1 MDIQS
6 FQIKIDKKEA
16 ESMASDKGG
25 VLWNT
30 VFSGKNLTQM
40 KRHFIEFKLMTFE
53 ATYQPT
59 WIERYLKHKTET
71 RKQLITMLA
80 NGSTGSVAWVD
91 SLPEIVTMYN
101 VDDEDIQLSDQDD
114 NRMISRGKKIATQ
127 VIHRH
132 VGGVP
137 SLELVEIES
146 VFRPYWIAF
155 YGEVVQGNKVRYK
168 PISADGCGTFR
179 TR

>member
-1 MDIQS
+1 MDIRS

-16 ESMASDKGG
+16 EHMALDKGG
-25 VLWNT
+25 FLWNA
-30 VFSGKNLTQM
+30 VFSDRNLTKM

-59 WIERYLKHKTET
+59 WIERYFKHKTGT

-91 SLPEIVTMYN
+91 SLPEVVTIED
-101 VDDEDIQLSDQDD
+101 VEDDDIQLSDQEEDLL
-114 NRMISRGKKIATQ
+114 IKRGKKIATQ

-132 VGGVP
+132 IGGVP
-137 SLELVEIES
+137 NLELMEIES

-155 YGEVVQGNKVRYK
+155 YGEVIVGNKVRYK
-168 PISADGCGTFR
+168 PIAADGCGTFR